1 MCGLGII
8 ALAGIVV
15 NNNIVLID
23 TFNEFRKKGYP
34 SRNAAYHA
42 GLARFRPVLLTSITT
57 ILGLVPMVFG
67 LTIKFSERTVLVGAP
82 SSQWWTDMSSTIA
95 GGLTFA
101 TILTLL
107 ATPALLV
114 LGENVN
120 QIAKNL
126 RKKNSKSSS
135 CQNSNIITDNDNIAY
150 YWLYFIGLFV
160 LLLFP
165 HIEISLSK
173 L

>member
-1 MCGLGII
+1 
-8 ALAGIVV
+8 
-15 NNNIVLID
+15 
-23 TFNEFRKKGYP
+23 
-34 SRNAAYHA
+34 
-42 GLARFRPVLLTSITT
+42 
-57 ILGLVPMVFG
+57 MVFG

-120 QIAKNL
+120 QIANNVRQKF
-126 RKKNSKSSS
+126 RRQAHTKIQTS
-135 CQNSNIITDNDNIAY
+135 
-150 YWLYFIGLFV
+150 
-160 LLLFP
+160 
-165 HIEISLSK
+165 
-173 L
+173 